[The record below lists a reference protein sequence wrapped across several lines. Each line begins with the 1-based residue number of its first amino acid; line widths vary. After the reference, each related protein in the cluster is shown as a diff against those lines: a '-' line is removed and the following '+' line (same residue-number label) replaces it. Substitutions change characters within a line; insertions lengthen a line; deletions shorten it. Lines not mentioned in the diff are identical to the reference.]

1 MSDHERAEQLL
12 QRVKQENAMK
22 CALAKQAALSIPG
35 KETFDLNELKKHW
48 RYRFE
53 GALSAAELEDDMRAL
68 EDQYYL
74 AGARFLTMESFG
86 RHLMEMELYR

>member
-1 MSDHERAEQLL
+1 MSNQERVEQLL

-22 CALAKQAALSIPG
+22 CALARQAAQSIPG
-35 KETFDLNELKKHW
+35 KEPFDLNELKKFW
-48 RYRFE
+48 QYRYE

-68 EDQYYL
+68 EDQFYL